1 MELSDLPE
9 LLWAFSAYVV
19 NSEPRYYISRQTPD
33 AYLGAASEPC
43 CCCRLCSD
51 ADAAKALCGGSCS
64 WRAAHKASAE
74 LLRVEA
80 TRHGAAKPLSS
91 RAGLPLCCPSL
102 QTTLAATAASSRR
115 ASASGGQW

>member
-1 MELSDLPE
+1 MELPDLPE

-51 ADAAKALCGGSCS
+51 ADATKALCGGSCS
-64 WRAAHKASAE
+64 WRAAHKPGTDLLMPEAPRHDAGGTSA
-74 LLRVEA
+74 
-80 TRHGAAKPLSS
+80 PQ
-91 RAGLPLCCPSL
+91 AGLPLCCPSL
-102 QTTLAATAASSRR
+102 QTT
-115 ASASGGQW
+115 